1 MRKRLL
7 MIFCMV
13 CLFLFIS
20 SVVRAEKLSVPACGF
35 IAEGHQAEQLQMHPR
50 WGDYIYRKD
59 TTEEYF
65 YTPVYL
71 PHGSIVKWIRFHVI
85 DNDSTY
91 DMLCFLRRVNK
102 YTGTHNGIYGLETS
116 GASSSV
122 RQFTDASPLNP
133 AHALVNNDVC
143 TYWVEILFD
152 GGPSGTDRSVYSIT
166 IYYE

>member
-35 IAEGHQAEQLQMHPR
+35 IAAGHQAEQLQIHASY
-50 WGDYIYRKD
+50 GAFISRKD
-59 TTEEYF
+59 TSEWIF
-65 YTPVYL
+65 FTPVYL
-71 PHGSIVKWIRFHVI
+71 PHGKIIKWMRFHVI
-85 DNDSTY
+85 DNDPTSEIQCV
-91 DMLCFLRRVNK
+91 LNRVNK
-102 YTGTHNGIYGLETS
+102 YTGNANLFYDVSTY

-122 RQFTDASPLNP
+122 RQFTDASPSNP
-133 AHALVNNDVC
+133 AHALINNDVC
-143 TYWVEILFD
+143 TYWIMIAFM
-152 GGPSGTDRSVYSIT
+152 GGLTGTDKSVYGVT